1 MLTKLYYDE
10 EKKQKIIEMTRD
22 GHQKMLSPSKSE
34 IWHLYNVLAMQLNEL
49 QRLNNT
55 MELIRL
61 SIEDDFL
68 TLNEKRE
75 LLGLKPI
82 EGGDVILTKG

>member
-22 GHQKMLSPSKSE
+22 GYQKMLSPSKSE